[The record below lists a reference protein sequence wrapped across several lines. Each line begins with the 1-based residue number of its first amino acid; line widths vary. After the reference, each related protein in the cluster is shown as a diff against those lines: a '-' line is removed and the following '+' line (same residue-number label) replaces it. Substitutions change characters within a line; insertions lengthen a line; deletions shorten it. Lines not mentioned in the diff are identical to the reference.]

1 MNNEEGKIYYGLGL
15 DNSELQADAAKSMSI
30 IQGIGNQTVAEGAK
44 IDNTYKKIGS
54 TVAMIGGAAVLTGL
68 GREIVDVTAKFE
80 KFHIVLSNT
89 LGSDFEAG
97 KSLDMVRDFVAKTPF
112 QVDEVT
118 DGFIRLTNQGFKP
131 TYEDLTKLGDLASS
145 TGKGFTQL
153 SEAIIDA
160 QTGEFERLKEFGIK
174 AAKEGDKVA
183 FTFKGQQTVISN
195 TSASIKDYI
204 LSLGGIQGVA
214 GANAKIA
221 ESVSGRISNIA
232 DKLTSIYSEIGT
244 EGSGVINSALS
255 GTEYLLENYKE
266 IGEALAV
273 VVATYGTYKAAV
285 IATEAIHKS
294 MNTVRLTEEA
304 AELSKLLTVEQ
315 QAKISKLGLTK
326 TSAEYSAFVKAE
338 VAANIQAAQS
348 TLAKARTEVSA
359 ANQIVAARRTEYVT
373 AKQLEKQRL
382 AELMS
387 IGATGTAKQVEAVQ
401 RKLATAETQRETAAI
416 AFQTASRDFGTKKL
430 AVETA
435 AKAVSTVTTAADTV
449 AQTANVTVTGI
460 LSIAKVKLA
469 AIAAKL
475 NAVIMA
481 NPYALAAAAV
491 LALGYGIYKLV
502 TYQTDAEK
510 AQAKLNETVK
520 ESEKSIAAERYQIDL
535 MFARLQAAKKG
546 TEEYAAAKQAIMN
559 QYGSYLKKL
568 GDEKTALNDVAAAYK
583 LITEEAAKAAR
594 ARAMEQATKDAADT
608 VTSVEGDAYDE
619 IKKLL
624 EKKYKG
630 QKDKDGKDLSATY
643 IMKFKPVIE
652 GKENITQELQGII
665 SQFDKEK
672 VFTDPETGR
681 QLSSLIINPL
691 KEELSSLAKAR
702 GIYQKT
708 VDEALMK
715 FGESPTNTGAKPEFD
730 ITKASLQQLM
740 EELPKATGMLQEL
753 RNAENTKPEDVT
765 AQTTKISNIKA
776 QITARE
782 AELRVIK
789 DVEEQIKLLQEE
801 QKSFGKDDAEYK
813 SLDARIKA
821 LQTKLPKQGGSGGG
835 GSSKPKDYT
844 DQLNQ
849 EKQEKERFYTDLGF
863 AVRQAEINAMSEGLD
878 KVLAQNDL
886 NYRKEIEQIK
896 RQKEDKLTKTQEW
909 ERTIWESQNPNW
921 EKQGKKFKPQTTALP
936 EEDNA
941 QFETMGKSAFATLTT
956 GNKKAYETALN
967 EYAGFAVSYI
977 DKVNEFEDN
986 LKNLDAKHKQERA
999 DLINSGASKETI
1011 NQFDQKAKQ
1020 EVDAVTAVQKEL
1032 LAGLDEQMEV
1042 KSQTFILFAEQ
1053 IADMGI
1059 QELKLKLDE
1068 AEQLL
1073 AQAQTA
1079 AGADED
1085 QTSVIEYQAQ
1095 IRVLK
1100 QQIIALTK
1108 KSDKKEDATSGDAL
1122 QKYKAAL
1129 KTVNE
1134 LGNAA
1139 KDIAGAFEGLDGDI
1153 FSVMDSIGTMSSS
1166 VGSMLSTIVLMATTS
1181 QVTIAAT
1188 TVAASTGVVATST
1201 AASTA
1206 IQGVEKASVILAIIG
1221 AALQIVT
1228 AIAKAISGLFND
1240 DKKKEKE
1247 IKRLQDQVDALEASY
1262 KRLGKAIDKAYSAD
1276 SAALIKEQDAN
1287 LRNQKAL
1294 IEEQIR
1300 LEESKKKTDHDKVN
1314 QWKQAIEEIDD
1325 ELEQTNGRVIE
1336 AIIGTDVK
1344 SAISEF
1350 ADAYIEAWSAGED
1363 KAAAMK
1369 DVVRKMVKSAVTELV
1384 KSRLSPEVT
1393 QFMEFLAKAMEDGIL
1408 TSAEESAL
1416 DEWERRLYA
1425 KAESIDQNF
1434 GKYVKDEDA
1443 DKREASEKGFGAMS
1457 QDSADE
1463 LNGRFTALQALA
1475 FEINE
1480 NVKIMRENS
1489 KTIIAL
1495 LSGIETNTGRLE
1507 AIEEYIFGVVE
1518 IVREVRNGIND
1529 INLKGITLKR

>member
-1 MNNEEGKIYYGLGL
+1 MNNEEGKIYYGLGI

-30 IQGIGNQTVAEGAK
+30 IQGIGNQTVAEGAR

-54 TVAMIGGAAVLTGL
+54 TIAMIGGAAVLTGL

-131 TYEDLTKLGDLASS
+131 TYQDLTKLGDLASS

-174 AAKEGDKVA
+174 AAKEGDKVT

-204 LSLGGIQGVA
+204 LSLGGMQGVA

-221 ESVSGRISNIA
+221 DSVSGRISNIA

-266 IGEALAV
+266 IGEALAII
-273 VVATYGTYKAAV
+273 VATYGTYKAAV
-285 IATEAIHKS
+285 IATEAIHQS

-315 QAKISKLGLTK
+315 QAKISKLGLIG
-326 TSAEYSAFVKAE
+326 TSAEYATVVKAE
-338 VAANIQAAQS
+338 VAANVQSAQS
-348 TLAKARTEVSA
+348 ALIKARAEVST
-359 ANQIVAARRTEYVT
+359 ANQIVVARRTEYIA
-373 AKQLEKQRL
+373 AKLLEKQRL

-387 IGATGTAKQVEAVQ
+387 IGATGTAKQVEAAQ

-416 AFQTASRDFGTKKL
+416 AFQSASRDFGTKKI

-435 AKAVSTVTTAADTV
+435 AKAVSTITTAADTA

-510 AQAKLNETVK
+510 AQAKLNETVQ
-520 ESEKSIAAERYQIDL
+520 ESEKAIASERYQIDL

-568 GDEKTALNDVAAAYK
+568 GDEKTALNDIAAAYK

-594 ARAMEQATKDAADT
+594 ARAMEKATKDAADT
-608 VTSVEGDAYDE
+608 VAEAEGDSYDE

-624 EKKYKG
+624 EKKFKG
-630 QKDKDGKDLSATY
+630 KKGADGKDLSATY
-643 IMKFKPVIE
+643 IMKFKPVID
-652 GKENITQELQGII
+652 GKENITQELENII
-665 SQFDKEK
+665 TQFDKEK

-681 QLSSLIINPL
+681 QLSSLILNPL
-691 KEELSSLAKAR
+691 RDELSSLAKAR

-708 VDEALMK
+708 MDEALMK
-715 FGESPTNTGAKPEFD
+715 FGESPSNNGGKTEFD

-753 RNAENTKPEDVT
+753 RNAENTKPEDIT
-765 AQTTKISNIKA
+765 AQTAKISSIKA
-776 QITARE
+776 QIAARE
-782 AELRVIK
+782 TELKVIK

-801 QKSFGKDDAEYK
+801 QKSFGKDDGEYK
-813 SLDARIKA
+813 SLDTRIKA
-821 LQTKLPKQGGSGGG
+821 LQTKLPKQGGNGG

-844 DQLNQ
+844 DQLKQ

-896 RQKEDKLTKTQEW
+896 RQKEDKLTKIQEW

-921 EKQGKKFKPQTTALP
+921 EKQGEKFKPQTTALS
-936 EEDNA
+936 EGDNK
-941 QFETMGKSAFATLTT
+941 QFEVMNKSAFATLTT
-956 GNKKAYETALN
+956 GNKKAYEIALN
-967 EYAGFAVSYI
+967 EYADFAVSYI
-977 DKVNEFEDN
+977 DKANEFEDN
-986 LKNLDAKHKQERA
+986 LKNLASKHKQERA
-999 DLINSGASKETI
+999 NLISSGASKEAI
-1011 NQFDQKAKQ
+1011 DQFDQKAKQ

-1053 IADMGI
+1053 IANMGI

-1068 AEQLL
+1068 AEILL

-1079 AGADED
+1079 TGED
-1085 QTSVIEYQAQ
+1085 GDKTSVIEYQAQ

-1108 KSDKKEDATSGDAL
+1108 KSDKKEEATSGDAL
-1122 QKYKAAL
+1122 AKYKAAL

-1139 KDIAGAFEGLDGDI
+1139 KDIAGAFEGLDGDVY
-1153 FSVMDSIGTMSSS
+1153 SVLDSIGTMSSS
-1166 VGSMLSTIVLMATTS
+1166 VGSMLSTIVLMSTTS

-1221 AALQIVT
+1221 AALQIIT
-1228 AIAKAISGLFND
+1228 AIAKAISGLFNN

-1247 IKRLQDQVDALEASY
+1247 IKRLQEQVDALEASY
-1262 KRLGKAIDKAYSAD
+1262 KKLGKAIDKAYSAD
-1276 SAALIKEQDAN
+1276 SAALIKEQDEN
-1287 LRNQKAL
+1287 LRKQKAL

-1300 LEESKKKTDHDKVN
+1300 LEESKKKTDNDKVN
-1314 QWKQAIEEIDD
+1314 QWKQAIEEIDN
-1325 ELEQTNGRVIE
+1325 ELEETNGRVIE

-1350 ADAYIEAWSAGED
+1350 ADAYIDAWSAGED

-1434 GKYVKDEDA
+1434 GKYIKDEDA

-1495 LSGIETNTGRLE
+1495 LTGIETNTGRLE

-1518 IVREVRNGIND
+1518 IVKEVRNGIND